1 MTGSSS
7 RMEALISPFASRAVA
22 GGGDV
27 VREHVV
33 GAGDEIDELHLCH
46 WAHAHVSRPGG
57 GADDRRLR
65 DRRIDDA
72 GVAELLGEALGDL
85 ERTAV
90 RPYVFPQNEDGGIA
104 LHLFP

>member
-1 MTGSSS
+1 MNCISATG
-7 RMEALISPFASRAVA
+7 RMPSEP
-22 GGGDV
+22 
-27 VREHVV
+27 
-33 GAGDEIDELHLCH
+33 
-46 WAHAHVSRPGG
+46 PGG

-90 RPYVFPQNEDGGIA
+90 RPTSSPK
-104 LHLFP
+104 